1 MVLLWAQFM
10 NKNERSSEQPSEL
23 GRRDFLK
30 TTSFATLMAWMGG
43 VELRADTNTAPATAK
58 GLTVAPPPPP
68 INVGVIGCNLRGRE
82 LTRELKKLK
91 YPKVVAFCDTYK
103 AAMRRASEDFP
114 SADKLDDYKQLLARK
129 DVQAV
134 VVATPTHLHKDIV
147 IDALAAGK
155 HVYCEAPLANTIDDA
170 KAIATAAKNAPKQLF
185 QAGLQLRAHPQ
196 RAFLGPFMRGG
207 AVGRNALVRA
217 QWHKKDSWRAPAP
230 TDTRAKAINWR
241 LDRAVSTGLMG
252 EIGIHQIDAVTWF
265 LGERPTAVTGFNS
278 LVLWNDGR
286 TVPDTVQAVFE
297 YPFKSQAEGMND
309 SVHFIY
315 DATLCNSFDS
325 EYEVYYGSDSAV
337 MIRDFKAWKF
347 PEPDAPLVGW
357 EVYARKDLFYTEQ
370 GVALVADAT
379 KQTAIGKG
387 AASSSAYEESPAY
400 YSLAAFT
407 ENADTF
413 SDSVKTFTDTYGDD
427 PDELKKYLAT
437 LKLKPYAGWKEG
449 LEATVLAIKAN
460 EAVVNNQ
467 KIVLQKEWFEL

>member
-1 MVLLWAQFM
+1 M
-10 NKNERSSEQPSEL
+10 NKNQSSPENPSEL

-30 TTSFATLMAWMGG
+30 TTSIATLMAWMGG
-43 VELRADTNTAPATAK
+43 VELRAADINTAASTNGPA
-58 GLTVAPPPPP
+58 LTPIPKPPP

-82 LTRELKKLK
+82 LVTELVNLE
-91 YPKVVAFCDTYK
+91 YPKVVALCDTYK
-103 AAMRRASEDFP
+103 AAMRRAGEKVAGLTDN
-114 SADKLDDYKQLLARK
+114 DKFTDYKQLLARK

-134 VVATPTHLHKDIV
+134 IVATPTHLHKDIV

-170 KAIATAAKNAPKQLF
+170 KAIARAAKAAPKLLF

-196 RAFLGPFMRGG
+196 RAFLLPFIRGG

-230 TDTRAKAINWR
+230 TDTRSAAINWR
-241 LDRAVSTGLMG
+241 LDRAMSTGLMG
-252 EIGIHQIDAVTWF
+252 EIGIHQIDAVSWF
-265 LGERPTAVTGFNS
+265 LGDRPTAVTGFGS
-278 LVLWNDGR
+278 LILWKDGR

-297 YPFKSQAEGMND
+297 YPTKTQTEGMSD
-309 SVHFIY
+309 SVHFVY

-325 EYEVYYGSDSAV
+325 EYEIYYGSDSAV
-337 MIRDFKAWKF
+337 MLRDFKAWKF
-347 PEPDAPLVGW
+347 PEADAPMVGW

-387 AASSSAYEESPAY
+387 AASSSAYPNSAAY
-400 YSLAAFT
+400 YSVGAFT
-407 ENADTF
+407 ENASTIAKAADDF
-413 SDSVKTFTDTYGDD
+413 VSLYGDNAA
-427 PDELKKYLAT
+427 ELEKYLAT
-437 LKLKPYAGWKEG
+437 LKVKPYGGWKEG
-449 LEATVLAIKAN
+449 LEATVLGIKAN